1 MTLKEHIHWSA
12 ERNDITPKAK
22 SEHLCTQTQQLHMHV
37 QSGSDAKRNK
47 WRITTNS
54 YDCAGGF
61 FFFFRALTS
70 LGRAI
75 WKKKY
80 AWAL

>member
-47 WRITTNS
+47 
-54 YDCAGGF
+54 
-61 FFFFRALTS
+61 
-70 LGRAI
+70 
-75 WKKKY
+75 
-80 AWAL
+80 